1 MPHTCSLKVKMDFHD
16 EHSTDRT
23 WYKCQVLALL
33 VKDQHAISVT
43 SLLTYIVYCRTYA
56 LADQWEVA
64 A

>member
-1 MPHTCSLKVKMDFHD
+1 MMSAAQTELGTSVRF
-16 EHSTDRT
+16 
-23 WYKCQVLALL
+23 WLALL